1 MNGLFQLYV
10 EGCVGW
16 MTLVTLALVAV
27 LIAAWKAP
35 NWVREIGLIGL
46 ALGILSLMVGL
57 SQACSNIIKVG
68 DIAPTLICGGIRVAF
83 ITPLYGLVVYLVSVV
98 INMFQTN
105 LKS

>member
-10 EGCVGW
+10 EGSARW
-16 MTLVTLALVAV
+16 MTLVTLALVGV

-35 NWVREIGLIGL
+35 NWVKEIGLIGL
-46 ALGILSLMVGL
+46 ALGILSSMVGI
-57 SQACSNIIKVG
+57 SQACTAILKAG
-68 DIAPTLICGGIRVAF
+68 DIAPTVICGGIRVTF
-83 ITPLYGLVVYLVSVV
+83 IAPLYGILVYLVSVV

>member
-10 EGCVGW
+10 EGSVVW

-57 SQACSNIIKVG
+57 SQACSNIIKAG
-68 DIAPTLICGGIRVAF
+68 DIAPTVICGGIRVAF
-83 ITPLYGLVVYLVSVV
+83 IAPLYGLLVYLVSVV